1 MRLYVAGA
9 MRPGGGNLRDQTG
22 VATLVKRFKSE
33 FGRKTRERQGCSLLQ
48 KQVKKKEEFPG
59 FMGNMAPGNSFP
71 QICVV
76 SVSENALITK

>member
-9 MRPGGGNLRDQTG
+9 IRPGGGNLAIKPRLPSRLTALNLNSIGKHANDRG
-22 VATLVKRFKSE
+22 AHRP
-33 FGRKTRERQGCSLLQ
+33 REQI
-48 KQVKKKEEFPG
+48 KKKEEFPG